1 MKSTSTLLLLALFI
15 GGSTHSVWGQL
26 ESSMMCVDVNQAGN
40 ASVNWTE
47 AVDPMGVFASY
58 TLHIF
63 EPSSGLV
70 LDTYVIDSP
79 TDPVNPGF
87 VNTTYNANTTELCYF
102 VVTEGPAGVF
112 GTSSDTLCSIHLTAE
127 PSLTPGMA
135 SLDFNSP
142 RIASAATNGGDIEV
156 QLEDDPGSW
165 STIATIPDNGG
176 MMSYEYEVEECS
188 GDLNFRV
195 FQSSSYIQCDQKSN
209 QAGSSISD
217 ELDPDPPVISYVD
230 VDSLSQLA
238 IIHWE
243 PSEASDLAGYIVYR
257 CNGGFQMAIDT
268 VYNPG
273 ATFYVDPSSNPV
285 TYIESYN
292 VAAFDS
298 CFIGNEPDPGAAGA
312 YCASSIHL
320 NASRLPCSDAAN
332 LDWNGGFNIDAEI
345 ASIAV
350 WAAEESPTG
359 SGNWNNGQLLETLD
373 ASTSSYVHEGAT
385 FGSTFRYDI
394 VATSTDGSFIR
405 SNQRSMDFSYPG
417 APDLTSLRRAS
428 VTDSGGV
435 NIIVDLDPNSEEVHT
450 YILQRKRAIDEL
462 FFDFDAQE
470 GIGGMTLQ
478 FADLDAVTDE
488 MSYAYRVR
496 VENYCGDSVGM
507 SNAAQTMHL
516 QGISDT
522 QLLNNTISWTPYSDF
537 PGSTAGYRIYR
548 RNQQGA
554 AAEIIAEVPSQ
565 VLIWEDDV
573 SNLLYSPGDFCYLI
587 EAMDSGT
594 GPSGGMNYALSNEMC
609 LTQVPVLWVPNA
621 LLIGGY
627 NDVFMPVVSFAD
639 FDQYFMQIHNRWGDI
654 IFTSNQV
661 GYGWNGMHM
670 GAYAPEGSYGYSIS
684 IRDGAGRVYETTGL
698 VHLLIGE

>member
-1 MKSTSTLLLLALFI
+1 MKSIRTALLLGLLIGCCPAL
-15 GGSTHSVWGQL
+15 WGQL
-26 ESSMMCVDVNQAGN
+26 ESSMMCVEVNQAGN

-47 AVDPMGVFASY
+47 AVDPAGVFASY

-112 GTSSDTLCSIHLTAE
+112 GSSSDTLCSIHLTAE

-142 RIASAATNGGDIEV
+142 RIGSAASDGGNLEV
-156 QLEDDPGSW
+156 QLEDDPGDW
-165 STIATIPDNGG
+165 NTIASIPDNGG

-195 FQSSSYIQCDQKSN
+195 FKSSSYVQCDQKSN

-217 ELDPDPPVISYVD
+217 ELDPDPPVIAYIQ

-257 CNGGFQMAIDT
+257 CNAGFQMAIDT
-268 VYNPG
+268 IYNPS
-273 ATFYVDPSSNPV
+273 ATYYVDPYSNAV

-298 CFIGNEPDPGAAGA
+298 CYVNGAPDPGAAGT

-320 NASRLPCSDAAN
+320 NASRLPCSDVAH

-345 ASIAV
+345 TSIGV
-350 WAAEESPTG
+350 WATEETPTG
-359 SGNWNNGQLLETLD
+359 SGNWGNGILLATLD
-373 ASTSSYVHEGAT
+373 DEASSYAHEGAA
-385 FGSTFRYDI
+385 FGSTFRYEI
-394 VATSTDGSFIR
+394 VAATTSGAGIR
-405 SNQRSMDFSYPG
+405 SNKRSLDFSYPG
-417 APDLTSLRRAS
+417 APAFTSMRRAS
-428 VTDSGGV
+428 VADSGGV

-462 FFDFDAQE
+462 FLDYDAQE
-470 GIGGMTLQ
+470 GIGGVTLQ
-478 FADLDAVTDE
+478 FADLNAATDE

-496 VENYCGDSVGM
+496 VENYCGDSVGV
-507 SNAAQTMHL
+507 SNMAQTMHL

-522 QLLNNTISWTPYSDF
+522 QLLSNTIQWTAYADF
-537 PGSTAGYRIYR
+537 PGSTEGYRIYR

-554 AAEIIAEVPSQ
+554 ATELIAEVPPQ
-565 VLIWEDDV
+565 VSIWEDDV

-587 EAMDSGT
+587 EAMDSQS
-594 GPSGGMNYALSNEMC
+594 GPTGGMNYALSNEMC

-639 FDQYFMQIHNRWGDI
+639 FDQYHMEIHNRWGDV
-654 IFTSNQV
+654 IFSSDQI
-661 GYGWNGMHM
+661 GFGWNGMHM
-670 GAYAPEGSYGYSIS
+670 GVPAPEGSYGYFIS
-684 IRDGAGRVYETTGL
+684 IRDGAGRIYETTGL
-698 VHLLIGE
+698 VHLLVGE

>member
-488 MSYAYRVR
+488 MSYAYRVACR
-496 VENYCGDSVGM
+496 K
-507 SNAAQTMHL
+507 
-516 QGISDT
+516 
-522 QLLNNTISWTPYSDF
+522 LLWGFCWHVQRSPNH
-537 PGSTAGYRIYR
+537 A
-548 RNQQGA
+548 
-554 AAEIIAEVPSQ
+554 PSRH
-565 VLIWEDDV
+565 
-573 SNLLYSPGDFCYLI
+573 F
-587 EAMDSGT
+587 
-594 GPSGGMNYALSNEMC
+594 
-609 LTQVPVLWVPNA
+609 
-621 LLIGGY
+621 
-627 NDVFMPVVSFAD
+627 
-639 FDQYFMQIHNRWGDI
+639 
-654 IFTSNQV
+654 
-661 GYGWNGMHM
+661 
-670 GAYAPEGSYGYSIS
+670 
-684 IRDGAGRVYETTGL
+684 
-698 VHLLIGE
+698 

>member
-1 MKSTSTLLLLALFI
+1 MKSTSTLLLIALFI
-15 GGSTHSVWGQL
+15 GGSMHSVWGQL

-70 LDTYVIDSP
+70 LDTYVVDSP
-79 TDPVNPGF
+79 TDPTNPGF

-127 PSLTPGMA
+127 PSLSPGMA

-142 RIASAATNGGDIEV
+142 RIGSAASDGGDMEV
-156 QLEDDPGSW
+156 QLEGDPGDW
-165 STIATIPDNGG
+165 SIIATIADNGG
-176 MMSYEYEVEECS
+176 MMSHEYEVEECT

-195 FQSSSYIQCDQKSN
+195 FKSSGYATCDQKSN

-217 ELDPDPPVISYVD
+217 ELDPDPPVISHIN
-230 VDSLSQLA
+230 VDSLTQLVV
-238 IIHWE
+238 IHWE
-243 PSEASDLAGYIVYR
+243 PSTANDLAGYIIYH

-268 VYNPG
+268 IFNPG
-273 ATFYVDPSSNPV
+273 ATFYVDGSSNAV

-298 CFIGNEPDPGAAGA
+298 CFISNEPDPGAAGA

-320 NASRLPCSDAAN
+320 NASRLLCSDAAN
-332 LDWNGGFNIDAEI
+332 LEWNGGFNIGEEI

-359 SGNWNNGQLLETLD
+359 SDNWITGQLLATLSPS
-373 ASTSSYVHEGAT
+373 ATSFMHEGAT

-394 VATSTDGSFIR
+394 VATSTDGTFIR
-405 SNQRSMDFSYPG
+405 SNKRSMDFSYPG
-417 APDLTSLRRAS
+417 APDVTSLRRAS
-428 VTDSGGV
+428 VTDSGYV
-435 NIIVDLDPNSEEVHT
+435 NIIVDLDPYSEEVHT
-450 YILQRKRAIDEL
+450 YILQRKRAIDDL

-478 FADLDAVTDE
+478 FSDLEADTHE
-488 MSYAYRVR
+488 MSYTYRVR
-496 VENYCGDSVGM
+496 VENYCGDSVGI

-516 QGISDT
+516 QGITDS
-522 QLLNNTISWTPYSDF
+522 QLLSNTLRWTPYSDF
-537 PGSTAGYRIYR
+537 PGSTEGYRLYR

-554 AAEIIAEVPSQ
+554 VTEMIAEVPSQ

-573 SNLLYSPGDFCYLI
+573 SNLLASPGDFCYLV
-587 EAMDSGT
+587 EAMDSEA
-594 GPSGGMNYALSNEMC
+594 GPAGGMNYSLSNEMC
-609 LTQVPVLWVPNA
+609 LTQVPVLWVPNTI
-621 LLIGGY
+621 LIGGY
-627 NDVFMPVVSFAD
+627 NDIFMPVVSFAD

-698 VHLLIGE
+698 VHLLVGE